1 MTFAAP
7 WFLLGLLAVP
17 VLVFAYVAREQRR
30 AAAGAAFVTAPLRP
44 NVVRWKPGWRRH
56 LPIGLAALAL
66 AVLLFALSRPERTVA
81 VPAEQA
87 RIILT
92 TDNSGSMQATDVEP
106 NRLTAVKRAAN
117 EFVDQV
123 PKKVRLGAVV
133 FNQNA
138 QLAQTPT
145 LDRIAVREVVDGMKP
160 RGGTATGDALQVAMN
175 ALKARPGER
184 QAPGAIV
191 LLSDGKHT
199 SGRDPVQVAREAG
212 RLKIPI
218 YTVALGTE
226 QGEIQVRVRGG
237 GTRTERV
244 PPDRETVQRVAQ
256 VSGGQAF
263 AIEDA
268 SELDDVY
275 KKLGSQVAMKD
286 EKREITGWLAGLALA
301 LLVAAAVPQLRWF
314 GRVA

>member
-1 MTFAAP
+1 VSFAAP

-17 VLVFAYVAREQRR
+17 VLVYAYVAREQRR

-44 NVVRWKPGWRRH
+44 NVVRWRPGWRRH
-56 LPIGLAALAL
+56 VPIGLAALAL

-87 RIILT
+87 RIILA

-117 EFVDQV
+117 EFIGQV

-145 LDRIAVREVVDGMKP
+145 LDRIAVRDVVDGMRP
-160 RGGTATGDALQVAMN
+160 RGGTATGDALQVALD

-184 QAPGAIV
+184 RPPGAIV

-199 SGRDPVQVAREAG
+199 SGRDPVRVAEEAG
-212 RLKIPI
+212 KLRIPV
-218 YTVALGTE
+218 YTVALGTD
-226 QGEIQVRVRGG
+226 QGEIQVRQRGG

-244 PPDRETVQRVAQ
+244 PPDRDTVRRVAE
-256 VSGGQAF
+256 VSGGESYS
-263 AIEDA
+263 IEDA
-268 SELDDVY
+268 GELDSVY
-275 KKLGSQVAMKD
+275 KQLGSQVAMKD
-286 EKREITGWLAGLALA
+286 EKREITGWLAGVALA
-301 LLVAAAVPQLRWF
+301 LLAAAAIPQLRWF
-314 GRVA
+314 ARPV